1 MMTSLKGQFLIAM
14 PGMMDER
21 FHDAVVY
28 LVAHG
33 EEGAMG
39 IVINQSLPDMHFT
52 DILEEM
58 DLGRPEDLI
67 QLPSSV
73 QDRAVLSG
81 GPVERGRGFVL
92 HSADYFGEDNTVP
105 VTDDVCLTASID
117 VLKAISFGPGPENAL
132 FALGYCGWSPGQLEG
147 ELRANGWLTA
157 PQSIPLLFKEP
168 IDSRYDAALSTLGR
182 TSGSVNRASLSST
195 SGNA

>member
-14 PGMMDER
+14 PGMMDAR
-21 FHDAVVY
+21 FRDAVVY

-52 DILEEM
+52 EILEEM
-58 DLGRPEDLI
+58 NLGHPDEYIKLPPE
-67 QLPSSV
+67 V
-73 QDRAVLSG
+73 RDRAVLSG

-92 HSADYFGEDNTVP
+92 HSPDYFGEDNTVI

-117 VLKAISFGPGPENAL
+117 VLKAISYGPGPENAL
-132 FALGYCGWSPGQLEG
+132 FALGYCGWSAGQLED
-147 ELRANGWLTA
+147 EIMANGWLTA
-157 PQSIPLLFKEP
+157 PQSVRLLFEEP

-182 TSGSVNRASLSST
+182 DGSVNRASLSST
-195 SGNA
+195 SGTA